1 MQHNIQITCPL
12 VAIYVASIYN
22 HHARR
27 SISGGDE
34 IISDK
39 ETSQG
44 DSAAKTIYALGS
56 LPLFDVASTQS
67 SKHTVYADDLSC
79 AGKAQNFDI

>member
-1 MQHNIQITCPL
+1 MLPVLIIITLDVPFL
-12 VAIYVASIYN
+12 
-22 HHARR
+22 
-27 SISGGDE
+27 D
-34 IISDK
+34 ISDK